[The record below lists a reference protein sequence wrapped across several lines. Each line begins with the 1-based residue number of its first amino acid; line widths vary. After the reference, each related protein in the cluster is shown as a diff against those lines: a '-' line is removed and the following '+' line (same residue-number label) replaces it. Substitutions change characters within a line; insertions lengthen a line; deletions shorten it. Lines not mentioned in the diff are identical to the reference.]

1 MLCEDKQDTTITA
14 YYDEDYV
21 QNTREQYICEIAS
34 NSGDFISE
42 E

>member
-1 MLCEDKQDTTITA
+1 MLCEDKQDTIITA